1 MEVDEPATT
10 SHKGEKVRSYTI
22 SFKLQVIE
30 YAENHSIAAAAQKYK
45 VDRHSIRDWKK
56 KKNMLQEISTSK
68 NSKKRIR
75 LEGGGRKPLS
85 NEMEETLLEW
95 IMERRLK
102 MLRVSRKIIRKKA
115 LLIYEDLKHTAPDRY
130 DENFEATTGWL
141 FKFMKRNNLSLRR
154 KTSVAQK
161 DPDLLISKI
170 VSYILRVRRL
180 RMKYSY
186 QPSDIIVFDETPVWA
201 DMVSDTT
208 VDVVGK
214 KTVSMKTTGHEKCR
228 VTAGL
233 AAKSDGTK
241 LKPIIV
247 FKGAKREVEQLQKEY
262 KNKCFIATSTNGWM
276 DTDLTLSWVNTVL
289 GQFSFR
295 RRLLAWDTYECH
307 LMPVVQKSLKTKKID
322 AVFVPGGCTKY
333 IQAPDVSWNKPFKA
347 YCTEKYDE
355 WLEAVG
361 IHQETDGGNLKP
373 PPRRTIVNWILDS
386 WNQLS
391 SETISKSFKAC
402 ALTSAIDGSE
412 DNNIHCLKEG
422 QPCHSGLSML
432 AQQIE
437 LANETEDNPFRSD
450 DITTAPQDE
459 LCIIE
464 EDEEGDS
471 DVIID

>member
-1 MEVDEPATT
+1 M
-10 SHKGEKVRSYTI
+10 
-22 SFKLQVIE
+22 
-30 YAENHSIAAAAQKYK
+30 
-45 VDRHSIRDWKK
+45 
-56 KKNMLQEISTSK
+56 
-68 NSKKRIR
+68 
-75 LEGGGRKPLS
+75 
-85 NEMEETLLEW
+85 
-95 IMERRLK
+95 
-102 MLRVSRKIIRKKA
+102 
-115 LLIYEDLKHTAPDRY
+115 
-130 DENFEATTGWL
+130 
-141 FKFMKRNNLSLRR
+141 
-154 KTSVAQK
+154 
-161 DPDLLISKI
+161 
-170 VSYILRVRRL
+170 RVRRL

-186 QPSDIIVFDETPVWA
+186 QPSDIIAFDKTPVWA
-201 DMVSDTT
+201 DTVSDTT
-208 VDVVGK
+208 VGVVGK

-228 VTAGL
+228 VTTGL

-262 KNKCFIATSTNGWM
+262 KNKCFIATTTNGWM

-322 AVFVPGGCTKY
+322 AVFVPGDCTKY

-347 YCTEKYDE
+347 YCTEKDDE

-386 WNQLS
+386 WNQLP

-422 QPCHSGLSML
+422 QPCHSGLSTL

-437 LANETEDNPFRSD
+437 LANETEDNPFQSD
-450 DITTAPQDE
+450 DITTAPQEE